1 MQKRILW
8 LALTLM
14 VASTLQVKAQYD
26 KQDSTYKN
34 CLIGSS
40 LFIAANLKPDN
51 DPPDFYQPNL
61 DYRITGK
68 DVSLLEI
75 KT

>member
-1 MQKRILW
+1 M
-8 LALTLM
+8 ASLTLM
-14 VASTLQVKAQYD
+14 ATSTLQVKAQYD

-51 DPPDFYQPNL
+51 DPPPDFYQPNL